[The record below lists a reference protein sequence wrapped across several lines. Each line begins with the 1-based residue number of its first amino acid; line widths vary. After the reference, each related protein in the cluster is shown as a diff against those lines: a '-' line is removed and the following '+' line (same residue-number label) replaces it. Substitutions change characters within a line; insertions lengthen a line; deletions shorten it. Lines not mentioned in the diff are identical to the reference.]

1 MSIFEQQSFWYVSS
15 RSTTPSGSSFVSSPS
30 FSFKLFLNNETPVH
44 AFLFNMFRH
53 LQLQAEIAAAEKNS
67 GPPTITLEWKG
78 ALSSHPA
85 GMSDEIQQQPPLSL
99 SVVVQHLQALLSVPV
114 ALNYP
119 SSLSYA
125 PANDTSTL
133 SCGCL
138 VSEGLFKTLRSEQRK
153 SSDEVSPDKIT
164 CPLCETN
171 NVGVIAPCTNMRNL
185 VTYFTKLKQEL
196 SNGESAETSFS
207 HHFTSNSSFL
217 KEVDFL
223 QREKSDNKELNDD
236 LPSMFS
242 KLNTETPKRG
252 QIQSTTPVTQ
262 SNLSFLTAFHEVL
275 VEIQN
280 PSSVE
285 SNEISKSPSY
295 SGKYSPQDHYLEDS
309 MHSSGV
315 NINSFH
321 NQSTGNIKSHSPTST
336 SAISSLG
343 SIQRQRTRQ
352 SSFQSTSN
360 LTKLM
365 SSNSTSSGN
374 QHKPYSNKEIL
385 LSKNFPFFR
394 RAYTFNIHNSN
405 FLLKTKSY
413 LQTQLSPNLTKLA
426 LLSEKKWEIYKID
439 TERPDRQPKLFC
451 CGKSDGSYGPDP
463 DHMKRV
469 SKDQIITNSN
479 ITENV
484 NETMNLLE
492 NWEHLYC
499 QITENL
505 LIISGTRGFLR
516 VIDLTQS
523 GRCLYTYQCNFP
535 IRCLDVSMNEGFIA
549 LGITG
554 KDKYTQVEQAVIII
568 IKLIPETARSP
579 FQILTYPFSLP
590 YRDPINLLKFSSDS
604 TLLSVA
610 TALESRFL
618 VISLVDPSRPT
629 LVMKSQRRL
638 DTSLDSE
645 GITDISFFPDNRL
658 MTITSLSHNSE
669 PIIIDTNIS
678 SIFGPDGI
686 AKPKLL
692 MKIDEV
698 GSTIHKCCVS
708 PRGDSVAYI
717 NRNGNVYIMTTP
729 RMDDNDNKKIACV
742 LEVSNAF
749 RAKEA
754 ASVRFDSDGY
764 KLYVLDRKGILS
776 IADFTAGTVEDH
788 TVTRCKIIT

>member
-1 MSIFEQQSFWYVSS
+1 MAVATDKDS
-15 RSTTPSGSSFVSSPS
+15 RLLTV
-30 FSFKLFLNNETPVH
+30 
-44 AFLFNMFRH
+44 
-53 LQLQAEIAAAEKNS
+53 
-67 GPPTITLEWKG
+67 TLEWRG
-78 ALSSHPA
+78 ILPPIDTIGMLDESQLS
-85 GMSDEIQQQPPLSL
+85 PPLSINL
-99 SVVVQHLQALLSVPV
+99 VVQHLETLLSVPI
-114 ALNYP
+114 ALHPP
-119 SSLSYA
+119 SSFSYA

-138 VSEGLFKTLRSEQRK
+138 VSEALLKTLRSEEK
-153 SSDEVSPDKIT
+153 KFDDHVSSEKIT
-164 CPLCETN
+164 CPICRTN
-171 NVGVIAPCTNMRNL
+171 NVWLIGPCINMRNL
-185 VTYFTKLKQEL
+185 VNYLRKLRHEISSGK
-196 SNGESAETSFS
+196 SADSGFSCTS
-207 HHFTSNSSFL
+207 TTNSSL
-217 KEVDFL
+217 SKELDFL
-223 QREKSDNKELNDD
+223 QREKSDDNELNVD

-242 KLNTETPKRG
+242 KLNTDGPKRR
-252 QIQSTTPVTQ
+252 QIPSTTSGSQT
-262 SNLSFLTAFHEVL
+262 NLSFLTAFHEVL

-285 SNEISKSPSY
+285 SNEISKSPNY
-295 SGKYSPQDHYLEDS
+295 SAKHSPQDHYLEDS
-309 MHSSGV
+309 VQLNDSIPHKEP
-315 NINSFH
+315 
-321 NQSTGNIKSHSPTST
+321 TGYISSHSPTNT

-343 SIQRQRTRQ
+343 SIQRQRSRQ
-352 SSFQSTSN
+352 SSFQNTSN

-374 QHKPYSNKEIL
+374 QHKIHPNKEIL

-394 RAYTFNIHNSN
+394 RVYTFNTHNSN

-413 LQTQLSPNLTKLA
+413 LQTQLSPKLTKLA
-426 LLSEKKWEIYKID
+426 LLSEKKWEVYKID
-439 TERPDRQPKLFC
+439 TERPDKPPKLFC
-451 CGKSDGSYGPDP
+451 CGRSDGSYGSSP
-463 DHMKRV
+463 DHMKSV
-469 SKDQIITNSN
+469 SRDQIITNSN

-516 VIDLTQS
+516 IIDLTQS

-535 IRCLDVSMNEGFIA
+535 IRCLDVSMNDGFIA

-604 TLLSVA
+604 TLLSVS

-645 GITDISFFPDNRL
+645 GITDMSFFPDNRL

-678 SIFGPDGI
+678 SISGPDGI

-698 GSTIHKCCVS
+698 GSVIHKCCVS

-764 KLYVLDRKGILS
+764 KLYVLDRKGVLS

>member
-1 MSIFEQQSFWYVSS
+1 MDDSS
-15 RSTTPSGSSFVSSPS
+15 T
-30 FSFKLFLNNETPVH
+30 
-44 AFLFNMFRH
+44 
-53 LQLQAEIAAAEKNS
+53 
-67 GPPTITLEWKG
+67 
-78 ALSSHPA
+78 
-85 GMSDEIQQQPPLSL
+85 
-99 SVVVQHLQALLSVPV
+99 
-114 ALNYP
+114 
-119 SSLSYA
+119 LSYA
-125 PANDTSTL
+125 PASDVSTL

-138 VSEGLFKTLRSEQRK
+138 VSEGLFKMLKSYSKKK
-153 SSDEVSPDKIT
+153 SSENVEDKIT
-164 CPLCETN
+164 CPICKAN
-171 NVGVIAPCTNMRNL
+171 NIRIIAPCTNMRNL
-185 VTYFTKLKQEL
+185 VTYLTKLRQEL
-196 SNGESAETSFS
+196 SIGKMGEMTSS
-207 HHFTSNSSFL
+207 YSSTDNSSF
-217 KEVDFL
+217 VRYIDPL
-223 QREKSDNKELNDD
+223 QQEDKDLNDD

-242 KLNTETPKRG
+242 KINTEAAKKTQG
-252 QIQSTTPVTQ
+252 QSAVTGSQ
-262 SNLSFLTAFHEVL
+262 NNLSFLTAFHEVL

-295 SGKYSPQDHYLEDS
+295 SGRYSPQDHYLEDPV
-309 MHSSGV
+309 HSGSV
-315 NINSFH
+315 NITSSY
-321 NQSTGNIKSHSPTST
+321 NQPAGYVNPHSPTS
-336 SAISSLG
+336 SSVISSLG
-343 SIQRQRTRQ
+343 SIQRQRTRP
-352 SSFQSTSN
+352 SSFQNASN

-365 SSNSTSSGN
+365 SSNSTNSVN
-374 QHKPYSNKEIL
+374 QQKTSPNKEML

-394 RAYTFNIHNSN
+394 RIYTFNIHNSN
-405 FLLKTKSY
+405 FLLKTKVF
-413 LQTQLSPNLTKLA
+413 LQTQLSPNLTKLV
-426 LLSEKKWEIYKID
+426 LLSEKKWEVYKID
-439 TERPDRQPKLFC
+439 TEKPDKPPKLLC
-451 CGKSDGSYGPDP
+451 CGKSDASYGPDL
-463 DHMKRV
+463 DHMKKISRN
-469 SKDQIITNSN
+469 QILSNSN
-479 ITENV
+479 FAENA

-499 QITENL
+499 QTTENL
-505 LIISGTRGFLR
+505 LVISGTRGFLR
-516 VIDLTQS
+516 IIDLTQN

-535 IRCLDVSMNEGFIA
+535 IRCLDVSLNEGFIA

-590 YRDPINLLKFSSDS
+590 YRDPITLLKFSPDS
-604 TLLSVA
+604 TLLCVA

-645 GITDISFFPDNRL
+645 GITDMSFFPDNRL
-658 MTITSLSHNSE
+658 MTICSLSHNSE

-678 SIFGPDGI
+678 SISGPDGI

-764 KLYVLDRKGILS
+764 KLYVLDRKGVLS